1 MTTLLLIRHAQNE
14 WVRTGKLAGWTPGVH
29 LNEEG
34 QKQAELLG
42 ERLASAKL
50 QAVYSSPLERAVET
64 AQAVLKHYPNLEL
77 QIEQGVGEVDF
88 GKWTGKRL
96 QQLARTRLWKV
107 VQGYPS
113 GARFPGGE
121 SFREMQFR
129 VVTSLEDIAARHPS
143 GVVAVI
149 SHSDVIKAMVAHYTG
164 MHLDLFQ
171 RIIISP
177 ASISIIGLGRM
188 GPRIFRLNDTSHYD
202 VLNKDGKHP
211 VQS

>member
-1 MTTLLLIRHAQNE
+1 MTILLLIRHAQNE
-14 WVRTGKLAGWTPGVH
+14 WVRTGKLAGWTPEVH

-34 QKQAELLG
+34 KKQAEFLG
-42 ERLASAKL
+42 GRLASAKL

-96 QQLARTRLWKV
+96 QQVARTRLWKV

-113 GARFPGGE
+113 GARFPDGE

-129 VVTSLEDIAARHPS
+129 VVTALEEIAAGHPS
-143 GVVAVI
+143 GNVAVV
-149 SHSDVIKAMVAHYTG
+149 SHSDVIKAVVAHYTG

-177 ASISIIGLGRM
+177 ASVSVIALGRM
-188 GPRIFRLNDTSHYD
+188 GPRIIKINDTSHYD
-202 VLNKDGKHP
+202 VPGQNDTGH
-211 VQS
+211 